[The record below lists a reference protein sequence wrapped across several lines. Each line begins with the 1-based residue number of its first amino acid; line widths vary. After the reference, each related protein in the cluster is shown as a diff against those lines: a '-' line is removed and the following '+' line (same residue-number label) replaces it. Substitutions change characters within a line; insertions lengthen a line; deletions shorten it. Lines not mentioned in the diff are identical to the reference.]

1 MIRGALAAVIA
12 AAAMLGGCATRPP
25 LAALDGDRFSGRLA
39 LKVEGEAARS
49 MSASFELEGGAQR
62 GRLSLTTP
70 LGTQVAQARWSPGE
84 VVLAGSGGERVYGDL
99 DELSRDALGESV
111 PLVALFDWLRGRP
124 WAGAPSRDTAAGFEQ
139 LGWEVDRRKVGE
151 GLIVVTRQAPAVTLR
166 VKLDAS

>member
-1 MIRGALAAVIA
+1 MIRGALAAALVA
-12 AAAMLGGCATRPP
+12 ATMLGACATKPP
-25 LAALDGDRFSGRLA
+25 LDTIGGDRFSGRLA
-39 LKVEGEAARS
+39 LKVEGDSSRS
-49 MSASFELEGGAQR
+49 MSASFELEGGPQR

-70 LGTQVAQARWSPGE
+70 LGTQVAQARWAPGE
-84 VVLAGSGGERVYGDL
+84 VVLAGSGGERAYGDL

-124 WAGAPSRDTAAGFEQ
+124 WSGAPSRETATGFEQ
-139 LGWEVDRRKVGE
+139 LGWQVDHQRVGE

>member
-1 MIRGALAAVIA
+1 MIRGVLAAIV
-12 AAAMLGGCATRPP
+12 AAAMLGACATKPP
-25 LAALDGDRFSGRLA
+25 LAALEGDRFSGRLA
-39 LKVEGEAARS
+39 VKVEGDASKS
-49 MSASFELEGGAQR
+49 MSASFELEGGPQR

-70 LGTQVAQARWSPGE
+70 LGTQVAQARWAPGE

-124 WAGAPSRDTAAGFEQ
+124 WAGAPSRETTTGFEQ
-139 LGWEVDRRKVGE
+139 LGWQIDRQRADE
-151 GLIVVTRQAPAVTLR
+151 GLIVVTRQVPAVTLR